1 MNILFIGNSYTYY
14 NDLPALFEIL
24 ANENEK
30 DVVSS
35 SVTFGGAKLY
45 QFVDEENEY
54 SAKLDQLL
62 KDNKYDICILQ
73 EQSILPIVNYSMF
86 LGGVKKL
93 NIKISEM
100 LNNFILYETWGRKTG
115 SETLEEYGWT
125 NESMT
130 KLLAEAYENAAK
142 EIGADVAHVG
152 QNFHKV
158 YKTHAEIE
166 LYNEDKTHPSY
177 KGSCL
182 ATLTLYKT
190 IFGELPKTMES
201 FNLSEEEKRIFNEA
215 IESWD

>member
-14 NDLPALFEIL
+14 NDLPALFENL
-24 ANENEK
+24 ANENGK
-30 DVVSS
+30 NVKTD
-35 SVTFGGAKLY
+35 SVTFGGARLH
-45 QFVDEENEY
+45 QFVEDNEY
-54 SAKLDQLL
+54 AEQLDNLL
-62 KDNKYDICILQ
+62 ANNEYDICILQ

-86 LGGVKKL
+86 FGGIEKVNMKVTAHVKK
-93 NIKISEM
+93 IV
-100 LNNFILYETWGRKTG
+100 FYETWGRKTG

-130 KLLAEAYENAAK
+130 KLLAEAYGNAANV
-142 EIGADVAHVG
+142 IGADVAHVG

-158 YKTHAEIE
+158 YKTHSEIE

-182 ATLTLYKT
+182 AALTLYQT
-190 IFGELPKTMES
+190 LFGELPNTMES
-201 FNLSEEEKRIFNEA
+201 FNLSEEEKRIFDEA